1 MAKPKA
7 IKNEVN
13 LALFALSYSYQ
24 INYNIYIFI

>member
-13 LALFALSYSYQ
+13 LALFALTYSFKAFCLE
-24 INYNIYIFI
+24 I